1 MKGNVLDWLVL
12 ASCGILFGLV
22 VYRLANPTL
31 TDEEKN
37 TLSYAQISISF
48 FASIY
53 MLFFMSMLAMGMLA
67 MGISSNLFTFT
78 CTILCILT
86 SPIILT
92 TSQYVFQDRLG
103 NTTYLSI
110 GILVSTMFS
119 ALLPLRAIAPSLF
132 QKKGIFSIFM

>member
-53 MLFFMSMLAMGMLA
+53 MLFFMLMLAMGMLA

-78 CTILCILT
+78 CVIFCILT

-92 TSQYVFQDRLG
+92 TSQYVFQDTLG

-110 GILVSTMFS
+110 GILISTMYS

-132 QKKGIFSIFM
+132 QKKGIFRMFI

>member
-53 MLFFMSMLAMGMLA
+53 MLFFMLMLAMGMLA
-67 MGISSNLFTFT
+67 MGISSNLLTFT
-78 CTILCILT
+78 WVIFCIVT

-110 GILVSTMFS
+110 GILISTMYS

-132 QKKGIFSIFM
+132 QKKGIFRMFI